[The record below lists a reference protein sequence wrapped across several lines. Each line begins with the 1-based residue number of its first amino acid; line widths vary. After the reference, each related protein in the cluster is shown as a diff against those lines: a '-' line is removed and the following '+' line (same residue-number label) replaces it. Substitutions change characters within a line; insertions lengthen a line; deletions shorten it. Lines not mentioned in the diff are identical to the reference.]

1 MNILSTSLI
10 LLIANPSTSLIDA
23 YKKELAFLEAER
35 KALKTQLSR
44 FEKSAKKDIA
54 KADSEIVK
62 LQGEL
67 LSIRNKTDASEITLR
82 EIEGEAIKTQDR
94 ADILS
99 DTVSRSFESL
109 ERAGIELPELAEG
122 TEGQVKQFDLAV
134 GHGKTLIEQ
143 GGQIRYEDSEFFSQ
157 NGQSLKGKI
166 VKIGNVAAYGMSGDT
181 AGALSPAGSGR
192 LRVWHQD
199 AKTTATSLLAKRSPE
214 TLSMFVF
221 ADLEKPIEQKVE
233 KTALDLIE
241 SGGVIAWAIVYMG
254 LLGLALIFWRGLSLV
269 RIQASTKSLTNR
281 VVPLVENGKV
291 EEALEL
297 SNQDSAAASSVMSAI
312 LANLHRDYQALE
324 DLVHEATLGVLP
336 KIQKFSA
343 AITVIAAV
351 APLMGLLGT
360 VTGMMSTFDVITEH
374 GTGDPKMLAGGIS
387 EALVTTELGL
397 IVAIPTLL
405 LGTMLMAVANRIE
418 SDLDKAALTVMNS
431 GSAATS
437 AEA

>member
-1 MNILSTSLI
+1 
-10 LLIANPSTSLIDA
+10 
-23 YKKELAFLEAER
+23 
-35 KALKTQLSR
+35 
-44 FEKSAKKDIA
+44 
-54 KADSEIVK
+54 
-62 LQGEL
+62 
-67 LSIRNKTDASEITLR
+67 
-82 EIEGEAIKTQDR
+82 
-94 ADILS
+94 
-99 DTVSRSFESL
+99 
-109 ERAGIELPELAEG
+109 
-122 TEGQVKQFDLAV
+122 
-134 GHGKTLIEQ
+134 
-143 GGQIRYEDSEFFSQ
+143 
-157 NGQSLKGKI
+157 
-166 VKIGNVAAYGMSGDT
+166 MSGNT

-199 AKTTATSLLAKRSPE
+199 AKTTATSLLAKQSPE

-291 EEALEL
+291 KEALEL